1 MLSLILNP
9 LASRD
14 DRLFI
19 DVHGS
24 KLERVDKGIVLK
36 DGDFMDS
43 ISLLLRFSSFS
54 IFTLLTDVKG
64 EHELSEWSGEMT
76 VVLSEF
82 EDVVCVVAVE
92 SLG

>member
-9 LASRD
+9 LARSD
-14 DRLFI
+14 DLLFI
-19 DVHGS
+19 EVHGN
-24 KLERVDKGIVLK
+24 KLERVDNGTVLK
-36 DGDFMDS
+36 DGDLIDS
-43 ISLLLRFSSFS
+43 ISLLLTHSSFS

-64 EHELSEWSGEMT
+64 DDELSECSGEMT

-82 EDVVCVVAVE
+82 DEVVCVVAVE